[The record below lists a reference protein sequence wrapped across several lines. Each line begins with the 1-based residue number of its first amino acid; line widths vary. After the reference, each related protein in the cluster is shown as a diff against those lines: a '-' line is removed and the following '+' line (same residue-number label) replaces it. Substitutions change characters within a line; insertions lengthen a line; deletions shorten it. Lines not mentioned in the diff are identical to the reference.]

1 MPMTR
6 STTSEARP
14 TTTRHPKSVGS
25 RRGNVEKR
33 RRHLSVRSHYLN
45 VRNKAVAGQ
54 YLLNNLVS
62 EINKLIE
69 SEFLS

>member
-1 MPMTR
+1 MTL
-6 STTSEARP
+6 
-14 TTTRHPKSVGS
+14 G
-25 RRGNVEKR
+25 GNVGKC
-33 RRHLSVRSHYLN
+33 RRHLSVPSHYLN

-54 YLLNNLVS
+54 DLLNNLVS